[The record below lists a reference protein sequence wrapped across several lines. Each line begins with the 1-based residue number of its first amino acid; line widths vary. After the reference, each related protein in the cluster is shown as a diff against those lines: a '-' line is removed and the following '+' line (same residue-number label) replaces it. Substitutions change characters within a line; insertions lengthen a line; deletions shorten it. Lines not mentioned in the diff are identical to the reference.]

1 LKQKEPSPV
10 VPFLAILLIIFP
22 LRFRKINISLKKDY
36 RYLIYFL
43 ALGFG
48 FFFIEMP
55 LIQKFILILGKPAYS
70 LSVILFSL
78 MLSAGIGSF
87 VSSRVRISLSWAV
100 SVIVFYIIIYIFLS
114 GYIHSFIISK
124 VLWQRF
130 LYTVLFVFP
139 LGFFMGIPFPA
150 GLAKAKARKAEII
163 PWLWAVNG
171 CASVVG
177 SIAAVII
184 SIHIGFLFVV
194 AVSAGL
200 YLTALFVYKY
210 M

>member
-1 LKQKEPSPV
+1 
-10 VPFLAILLIIFP
+10 
-22 LRFRKINISLKKDY
+22 
-36 RYLIYFL
+36 
-43 ALGFG
+43 
-48 FFFIEMP
+48 MP

-87 VSSRVRISLSWAV
+87 VSSRARISIRWAV
-100 SVIVFYIIIYIFLS
+100 SVIVFYILIYIFLS

-139 LGFFMGIPFPA
+139 PGFFMGIPFPA
-150 GLAKAKARKAEII
+150 GLAKAKARKPEII

-177 SIAAVII
+177 SIAAVIL